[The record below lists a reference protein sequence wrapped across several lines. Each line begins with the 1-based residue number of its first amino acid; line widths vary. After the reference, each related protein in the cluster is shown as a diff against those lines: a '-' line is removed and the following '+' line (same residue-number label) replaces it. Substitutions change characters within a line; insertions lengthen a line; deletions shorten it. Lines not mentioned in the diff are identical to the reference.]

1 MEEIIKTKWKDILE
15 HVKSEYSLT
24 DVCYKT
30 WISPLELYSV
40 NEEEST
46 AIISVNDYLLGESSK
61 EIKFIYSGIHRRDYR
76 LSSYYYI

>member
-1 MEEIIKTKWKDILE
+1 MEEIIKAKWKDILE

-40 NEEEST
+40 NEEES
-46 AIISVNDYLLGESSK
+46 ISHNK
-61 EIKFIYSGIHRRDYR
+61 RQ
-76 LSSYYYI
+76 